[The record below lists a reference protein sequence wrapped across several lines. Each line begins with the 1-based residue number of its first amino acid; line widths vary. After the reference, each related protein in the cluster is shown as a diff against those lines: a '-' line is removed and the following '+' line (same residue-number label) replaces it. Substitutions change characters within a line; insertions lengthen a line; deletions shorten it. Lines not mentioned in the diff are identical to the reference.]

1 LLITIDTI
9 MANTPKRRQP
19 GEKAE
24 DIHRVWKEQAPD
36 SVFGGKSLADFE
48 AALAGLKQA
57 NEEVKI
63 HNEARSAALR
73 VRDQR
78 LEALSP
84 LMRWIV
90 KGVQAHP
97 EHGDNSP
104 LYRAMG
110 FVPFSERGSGLTR
123 RTARD
128 GGNATGQK
136 ETAA

>member
-1 LLITIDTI
+1 
-9 MANTPKRRQP
+9 MANNGRRRQP
-19 GEKAE
+19 GQKAE

-48 AALAGLKQA
+48 AALEALKQA

-63 HNEARSAALR
+63 RNEARSAALR
-73 VRDQR
+73 VRDQK
-78 LEALSP
+78 LNELTP
-84 LMRWIV
+84 LMRLIV
-90 KGVQAHP
+90 KGVQSHP
-97 EHGDNSP
+97 DHGEDSP

-123 RTARD
+123 KGPDT
-128 GGNATGQK
+128 GGGDTTGQE